1 MNIQTISLDVWRPFI
16 DEAAARF
23 GMPQSWIEAVMR
35 RESGGRTNLDGMPIT
50 SPVGAMG
57 LMQLMPKTYAEMRE
71 RLNLGADP
79 YDPHDNILAG
89 VGYLRAMYNRYGYP
103 YLFAAYNA
111 GPLRLDDYLLN
122 GIPLPNETKVYLGAI
137 VPGAD
142 LTAGTT
148 PREASHHKSS
158 RSNPP
163 AIPRDSGLFFAH
175 SDTKNAGRNSQTD
188 GRLFVFYAPT
198 DQ

>member
-1 MNIQTISLDVWRPFI
+1 
-16 DEAAARF
+16 
-23 GMPQSWIEAVMR
+23 MR
-35 RESGGRTNLDGMPIT
+35 RESSGRTNLDGLPIT

-89 VGYLRAMYNRYGYP
+89 VGYLRAMYDRYGYP

-111 GPLRLDDYLLN
+111 GPQRLDDYLLN

-137 VPGAD
+137 VPGVD

-148 PREASHHKSS
+148 PREASHRGPL
-158 RSNPP
+158 RSTLHTRQRN
-163 AIPRDSGLFFAH
+163 SNLFFAH
-175 SDTKNAGRNSQTD
+175 SNIENAARISQID
-188 GRLFVFYAPT
+188 SQLFVFRAPT
-198 DQ
+198 DP